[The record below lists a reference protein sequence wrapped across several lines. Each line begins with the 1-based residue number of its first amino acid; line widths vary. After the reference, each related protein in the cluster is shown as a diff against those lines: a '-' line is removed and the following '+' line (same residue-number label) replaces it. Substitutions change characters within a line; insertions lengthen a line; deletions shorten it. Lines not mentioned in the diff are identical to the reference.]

1 VREIRLYDSLSGE
14 LVPVSAGDAIRVEVR
29 TSPIVI
35 DGGVDVASTRP
46 LVLFSFLERFLQ
58 REGFATK
65 FLFDSPGRGDVLYE
79 LSELE
84 PLSDPDSPCAPDAP
98 DSSSSGGENDADRNG
113 KLGVERDADLGG
125 KFDPGGDVDLG
136 SKFGAERDVGPGSE
150 FGAGRDANR
159 NGEVGAKRDADLDG
173 EFGAGRDADQG
184 GEFGAE
190 RDANRNGEFGAKRD
204 ADLDGEF
211 GAGRDADLDGEL
223 DPDRDGEDVYD
234 SGDAGMSLLEVP
246 RSDVDRWVNICFGAN
261 RDGVEP
267 DPAAAGERI
276 LLSDALKHFGH
287 PAVALYLLGTHYSLP
302 LGDALTGLA
311 TGSKNA
317 LRIREALERLVP
329 DKPSPPDMRH
339 HMEAFRDALAND
351 LDTPMAFV
359 VMFEWLLEAER
370 RGGEVGDHDLRVM
383 LEVLELDGLAA
394 PVG

>member
-1 VREIRLYDSLSGE
+1 
-14 LVPVSAGDAIRVEVR
+14 VPVSAGDAIRVEVR
-29 TSPIVI
+29 TSPIII

-65 FLFDSPGRGDVLYE
+65 FLFDSPGGDDVLY
-79 LSELE
+79 ELE
-84 PLSDPDSPCAPDAP
+84 PLSDPDSPDLP
-98 DSSSSGGENDADRNG
+98 SSGGENG
-113 KLGVERDADLGG
+113 
-125 KFDPGGDVDLG
+125 
-136 SKFGAERDVGPGSE
+136 
-150 FGAGRDANR
+150 
-159 NGEVGAKRDADLDG
+159 ADLDG
-173 EFGAGRDADQG
+173 EFGAESDADQ
-184 GEFGAE
+184 
-190 RDANRNGEFGAKRD
+190 NGK
-204 ADLDGEF
+204 
-211 GAGRDADLDGEL
+211 L
-223 DPDRDGEDVYD
+223 DPERDGEGVYD
-234 SGDAGMSLLEVP
+234 SEPDAGMSLLEVP
-246 RSDVDRWVNICFGAN
+246 RSDVDRWVNICFGAS

-267 DPAAAGERI
+267 DPAAAGECI

-302 LGDALTGLA
+302 LGDTLTGLA